1 MNALLN
7 VFATAHTVSP
17 EAFDPGC
24 LTRDIFICAII
35 IWMGITDSGS
45 AHQVDI
51 PITSMMLTST
61 HTVSRVSSD
70 CSLFAH

>member
-7 VFATAHTVSP
+7 VFAIAHTVSP

-24 LTRDIFICAII
+24 LTRDILICAII
-35 IWMGITDSGS
+35 ILMGITDS
-45 AHQVDI
+45 AQQVDI

-61 HTVSRVSSD
+61 HTVSWVASD